1 MTRIRI
7 PGVII
12 ESIAIWARL
21 SVLFNRCES
30 NPKEIGEAY
39 PKRCGTLKS
48 IPDPSWKDV
57 ETFTEEELKSLQELQ
72 GTYNQIT
79 LAFGQLSLS
88 RLGLDGQE
96 EQLKTTLADTRTK
109 ENELAKLLTEKYGKG
124 SLNIDTGEFTPETTP
139 EVAEKAE

>member
-1 MTRIRI
+1 MAK
-7 PGVII
+7 
-12 ESIAIWARL
+12 AI
-21 SVLFNRCES
+21 
-30 NPKEIGEAY
+30 K
-39 PKRCGTLKS
+39 
-48 IPDPSWKDV
+48 
-57 ETFTEEELKSLQELQ
+57 FTEEELKSLQELQ